1 MAQWGRSAAAA
12 VPGAVAQTTFGK
24 RSVIL
29 ALAAFAAGAIAIAIM
44 VAMPSNASERAQNIG
59 TGFFAFIFLLAGPIA
74 HITGVVFGVM
84 ALVRS
89 NDSRALGLL
98 GIVLNGLSVLA
109 GLALLGAMMSTI
121 GAFT

>member
-1 MAQWGRSAAAA
+1 MAQWGRTAEA
-12 VPGAVAQTTFGK
+12 PGVVAQGRLGK

-29 ALAAFAAGAIAIAIM
+29 ALCAFAAGAIAITIL
-44 VAMPSNASERAQNIG
+44 VAMPSDASQLAQNIA
-59 TGFFAFIFLLAGPIA
+59 TGFFMLVFLLAAPLA
-74 HITGVVFGVM
+74 HITGVVFGIM

-98 GIVLNGLSVLA
+98 GVILNGLSVMA
-109 GLALLGAMMSTI
+109 GLGILAAMASTI

>member
-1 MAQWGRSAAAA
+1 MAM
-12 VPGAVAQTTFGK
+12 PGAVARSRFGK

-44 VAMPSNASERAQNIG
+44 VAMPSDASQLVQNIA
-59 TGFFAFIFLLAGPIA
+59 TGFFMAVFLLAGPLA
-74 HITGVVFGVM
+74 HVTGLVFGIM

-98 GIVLNGLSVLA
+98 GIVLNGLSVAA
-109 GLALLGAMMSTI
+109 GLAVLVAMASTI

>member
-1 MAQWGRSAAAA
+1 MAQWGRGTVAM
-12 VPGAVAQTTFGK
+12 PGAVARSRFGK

-29 ALAAFAAGAIAIAIM
+29 ALTAFAAGALAIAIM
-44 VAMPSNASERAQNIG
+44 VAMPGDASQSVQTIA
-59 TGFFAFIFLLAGPIA
+59 TGFFMAVFLLAGPLA
-74 HITGVVFGVM
+74 HVTGLVFGIM

-98 GIVLNGLSVLA
+98 GIVLNGLSVTA
-109 GLALLGAMMSTI
+109 GLAVLAAMASTI